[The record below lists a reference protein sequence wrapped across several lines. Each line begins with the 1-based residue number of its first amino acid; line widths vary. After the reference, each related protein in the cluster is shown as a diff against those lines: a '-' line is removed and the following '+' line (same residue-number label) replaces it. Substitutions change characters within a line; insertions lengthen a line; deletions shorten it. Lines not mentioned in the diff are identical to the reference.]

1 VFTDTTPIE
10 ELGDYNG
17 PTYWKIP
24 EFNYPTGEDSNPYVL
39 DMRS

>member
-24 EFNYPTGEDSNPYVL
+24 EFSNPYVL
-39 DMRS
+39 DMRSE